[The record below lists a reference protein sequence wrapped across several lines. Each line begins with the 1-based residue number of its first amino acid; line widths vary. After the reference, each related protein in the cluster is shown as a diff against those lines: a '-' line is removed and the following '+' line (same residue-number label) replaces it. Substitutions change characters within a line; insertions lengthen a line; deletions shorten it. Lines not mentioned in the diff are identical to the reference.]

1 MSDIEQPLPLPTN
14 RTIEYG
20 NTDHMPAEVASSMLR
35 APKAKLSNRERKNC
49 KAALEVVMVSSS
61 PIVRNPARIRGKV
74 VYQYQDGSPAKK
86 PKRVKV
92 EYQYQSGPKSID
104 EKLTGKLLRAKHDQL
119 TKWLKRAHSRRMQ
132 VQRAYLRVVGT
143 GPFSE
148 KKRAALELKAAQLDI
163 FHGAVY
169 DELRRRSEIEPLR
182 CTIPHKHRKER

>member
-1 MSDIEQPLPLPTN
+1 MSESELAVSVQSANLSH
-14 RTIEYG
+14 RSIEYG

-35 APKAKLSNRERKNC
+35 APKAKLTARERKNC

-61 PIVRNPARIRGKV
+61 PIVKTSAKTKSKPA
-74 VYQYQDGSPAKK
+74 
-86 PKRVKV
+86 
-92 EYQYQSGPKSID
+92 EYEYQSGPKSID
-104 EKLTGKLLRAKHDQL
+104 EKLTGKLLRAKLDQL